1 MSKSHRPTA
10 QIPSSQCLSCS
21 NFNPIPIFYCFFVD
35 ESQSQCMKSH
45 FPSQKMGKSQFPF
58 YPFRTLLRASTPVMI
73 YPHRASC
80 KICQTTV
87 GIKPA
92 TFGLLVP
99 GSVSRGLNIIV
110 DDIVILYKHRMIL
123 LVDKISDILFANQ
136 MIMKYTPNISI
147 LKLGI

>member
-1 MSKSHRPTA
+1 MIYLYVITFNTSKS
-10 QIPSSQCLSCS
+10 
-21 NFNPIPIFYCFFVD
+21 FNPDAIEVAGFQV
-35 ESQSQCMKSH
+35 
-45 FPSQKMGKSQFPF
+45 
-58 YPFRTLLRASTPVMI
+58 LRASTPVMI

-92 TFGLLVP
+92 TFGLLDP

-123 LVDKISDILFANQ
+123 LVDKISDILLANQ
-136 MIMKYTPNISI
+136 MIMKYTLNISI